1 MIPFPKNAYI
11 LHFSHA
17 IRPLRP
23 SKEREEREREREE
36 RARRAQRVS
45 RKTGQTLK
53 NRDSVFSRDVH
64 RYPSSEKSINSDSD
78 AYVQVLES
86 YSQNR
91 EERFEE

>member
-1 MIPFPKNAYI
+1 M
-11 LHFSHA
+11 
-17 IRPLRP
+17 
-23 SKEREEREREREE
+23 
-36 RARRAQRVS
+36 
-45 RKTGQTLK
+45 GQTLK